1 MTDAYPVIIDRR
13 NTRLSVRDGQLII
26 DHDDQRES
34 LPLRLIN
41 LVIVATS
48 VEAPSRLW
56 QQLAAQHITVVFLP
70 SRSQSSP
77 AWLTPGLSSS
87 VALRQLQY
95 HHAFSHTQ
103 PQLAWYWVE
112 RKLLAQQTTLKILQ
126 APPGP
131 LETIRP
137 PATLTLESI
146 LGTEGSAARHYF
158 QQLATQLP
166 DSWHFEGR
174 NRNPPRDPFNAL
186 LSLSYTM
193 LTTEALHIVQALG
206 FDPWLGFLHQT
217 YPARPAMA
225 LDLIEPFRPQIDLWC
240 LYLANEMLD
249 PQSHFVQTEDNIP
262 STRLNK
268 AGRNIYFQQWA
279 IDRQNWK
286 EDKSLMQCLLQEAQ
300 LFRSHLKTFSP
311 IEQEAYQDD
320 QGAPPF

>member
-1 MTDAYPVIIDRR
+1 MIDAYPVIIDRR
-13 NTRLSVRDGQLII
+13 NSQLRLHDEQLII
-26 DHDDQRES
+26 EYEDHRES

-41 LVIVATS
+41 LLIVATS

-56 QQLAAQHITVVFLP
+56 QQLAAHHITVVFLP
-70 SRSQSSP
+70 GRGQASP
-77 AWLTPGLSSS
+77 AWLTPGLSPS
-87 VALRQLQY
+87 VRLRQLQY
-95 HHAFSHTQ
+95 HHAFSPSQ
-103 PQLAWYWVE
+103 PHLAWYWVE
-112 RKLLAQQTTLKILQ
+112 RKLLAQQATLKILQ
-126 APPGP
+126 APLGI

-158 QQLATQLP
+158 QQLAAQLP
-166 DSWHFEGR
+166 DNWHFEGR

-193 LTTEALHIVQALG
+193 LTTEAMHIVQALG

-240 LYLANEMLD
+240 LYLATEMLNPD
-249 PQSHFVQTEDNIP
+249 IHFNQEEDDTP
-262 STRLNK
+262 ATRLNK

-300 LFRSHLKTFSP
+300 LFRSYLKTFSP
-311 IEQEAYQDD
+311 GKQDPYQDD
-320 QGAPPF
+320 WEVPPF